1 MQYLFNIFVDG
12 LWIIFPQNFNIVE
25 LIFSLKHFKI

>member
-12 LWIIFPQNFNIVE
+12 LWIIFRRILNIVE
-25 LIFSLKHFKI
+25 LIISLKHFKI